1 MQTKYLS
8 LENQAEHNKSAHTRF
23 CTEGNGDEFRKR
35 DTLHEIA
42 GFTTCL
48 VGCIFAAASA
58 VCVKKLNG
66 AVPDLQVI
74 AGSFWIT
81 LFIDLGT
88 SRLFYDN

>member
-8 LENQAEHNKSAHTRF
+8 LENQAEHDKSAHTRF
-23 CTEGNGDEFRKR
+23 CTEGNSGEFRQR
-35 DTLHEIA
+35 DPLYEIG

-66 AVPDLQVI
+66 AVPELQVI
-74 AGSFWIT
+74 ISAPFEFCT
-81 LFIDLGT
+81 F
-88 SRLFYDN
+88 

>member
-8 LENQAEHNKSAHTRF
+8 LENQAEHDKSAHTRF
-23 CTEGNGDEFRKR
+23 CTERNGDEFRQR

-58 VCVKKLNG
+58 VCVKKLNC

-74 AGSFWIT
+74 YQ
-81 LFIDLGT
+81 
-88 SRLFYDN
+88 RLFNFAHSSFS